1 MIQVRDA
8 RPADAVAMREIYND
22 AVAHTTAVFDD
33 VPRTLEA
40 QQAWLTSKGDQGWP
54 VLVAESG
61 GRVVGYATFGAF
73 RAWPAYRHTVENS
86 IYVAPDRR
94 GQGVGKGLLGPLLER
109 ARQRRVHAVIAAITA
124 DNEASLRLHARFGY
138 REVGRFPE
146 VGHKFE
152 RWLDVVFMEL
162 LL

>member
-1 MIQVRDA
+1 MITVRDA
-8 RPADAVAMREIYND
+8 RTADSVAMCAIYND

-40 QQAWLTSKGDQGWP
+40 QQAWLSAKGDQGWP
-54 VLVAESG
+54 VLVAETA
-61 GRVVGYATFGAF
+61 GRVVGYASFGAF

-86 IYVAPDRR
+86 VYVAPDVR
-94 GQGVGKGLLGPLLER
+94 GQGVGTQLLGPLLDS
-109 ARQRRVHAVIAAITA
+109 ARQRRLHAVIAAITA
-124 DNEASLRLHARFGY
+124 DNQASLRLHARFGY

-152 RWLDVVFMEL
+152 RWLDVVFLQL